1 MTSTQKKL
9 TRLSASVSLV
19 FGTLLAVSNSA
30 YAASFTTTVQ
40 QDNGAKGDTFLKS
53 ITQNGKT
60 TDKFNLVNKVDI
72 LSNTAVDKTKGS
84 NADASLNKGVT
95 NNTGAASTDKGD
107 NASSPTAVSGVSDPT
122 GGDIAAYMGNT
133 NLNNI
138 VDTEEA
144 GSFVMNMFFQ
154 NQVKEDNSGLDS
166 FYIFERGFQ
175 EMIYK
180 DGKVMKDEQG
190 NVVREQAG
198 NSSISVRAI
207 DAAGNVIGKALKLT
221 KQTQTD
227 AGYSIDTTEIG
238 GAQRVGSWGI
248 SLADLGVSD
257 LLVAGLQLS
266 ANGYEHNGPDFKL
279 VGRMHDRPEF
289 ESATTPEPGSLLA
302 LGAVGGLA
310 FFKRRQKQN

>member
-1 MTSTQKKL
+1 MTSTKKKL
-9 TRLSASVSLV
+9 TRLSASVGLV

-30 YAASFTTTVQ
+30 YAASFSTQVQ

-72 LSNTAVDKTKGS
+72 LSNTAVDKTQGNHTDETLAWKLG
-84 NADASLNKGVT
+84 KV
-95 NNTGAASTDKGD
+95 NNTGSASTDKGD
-107 NASSPTAVSGVSDPT
+107 NASSPTGVSGVGDPT
-122 GGDIAAYMGNT
+122 GDDIAAYMGNT

-138 VDTEEA
+138 VDTEESTV
-144 GSFVMNMFFQ
+144 GSFMMNMFFQ
-154 NQVKEDNSGLDS
+154 NKVKEDGTGLDS

-175 EMIYK
+175 A
-180 DGKVMKDEQG
+180 QG
-190 NVVREQAG
+190 NTAG
-198 NSSISVRAI
+198 NSSMTVQAI
-207 DAAGNVIGKALKLT
+207 DAAGKVIGKALKL
-221 KQTQTD
+221 KKEDQTD
-227 AGYSIDTTEIG
+227 AGYSIDTTEVGIT
-238 GAQRVGSWGI
+238 QKVGSWGV
-248 SLADLGVSD
+248 SLADLGVGD
-257 LLVAGLQLS
+257 MFVYGLQVS
-266 ANGYEHNGPDFKL
+266 ANNLADNGPDFKL